1 MSAGSAVVSTRV
13 GGCAEVLHDGETG
26 LLVPPEDAQALA
38 DACLRLLG
46 DPDLAL
52 RLGQAAQT
60 DVAARF
66 SPETIAREVVAFLA
80 PLVRIR

>member
-1 MSAGSAVVSTRV
+1 MIVIGW
-13 GGCAEVLHDGETG
+13 
-26 LLVPPEDAQALA
+26 
-38 DACLRLLG
+38 LRLLG